1 MADNRL
7 HPKMFSFVSVIL
19 SGLCIAIIIKINID
33 IAHRYFQSD
42 GKTKAL
48 FGITETLVFHYQ
60 YYFVGLSLIAL
71 AFAILGS
78 KRKEQKIVNRVSYII
93 GAISLILIFAR
104 VWRLMI

>member
-60 YYFVGLSLIAL
+60 YYFLVVII
-71 AFAILGS
+71 F
-78 KRKEQKIVNRVSYII
+78 KKIFIKII
-93 GAISLILIFAR
+93 YLY
-104 VWRLMI
+104 M